1 MSRTLL
7 LAGCLAALF
16 TGAPQPAPAQWL
28 KQPSKGI
35 PRLPDGKPDLNAPA
49 PKTPDGKTDIS
60 GLWEP
65 DGIYVGNIAKD
76 LKPDAIPFQPWAEA
90 LYNKRRATESKDD
103 PTGWCVPGGV
113 PRADAVPYPF
123 KIINTPGNMLIL
135 YEAVQSYRQI
145 FTDGRELPRNPNPAW
160 MGYSIGHWDGDA
172 MVVESS
178 GFNDNVWIDNNGH
191 PATEA
196 LKVTER
202 FERKNLGHMDIKI
215 TIDDPKAYT
224 KPWTVVLPLRLVP
237 DTDLLE
243 YICTENN
250 KDLEHLVGK

>member
-1 MSRTLL
+1 
-7 LAGCLAALF
+7 
-16 TGAPQPAPAQWL
+16 
-28 KQPSKGI
+28 
-35 PRLPDGKPDLNAPA
+35 
-49 PKTPDGKTDIS
+49 
-60 GLWEP
+60 
-65 DGIYVGNIAKD
+65 
-76 LKPDAIPFQPWAEA
+76 
-90 LYNKRRATESKDD
+90 
-103 PTGWCVPGGV
+103 
-113 PRADAVPYPF
+113 
-123 KIINTPGNMLIL
+123 
-135 YEAVQSYRQI
+135 
-145 FTDGRELPRNPNPAW
+145 